1 MSKEKRGRSK
11 KGQVPQSTQ
20 LEGGLAIGA
29 LAAAD
34 PPQMAVAAASSRDGA
49 AFDVWRPRNLLT
61 LTHVKLTD
69 YVPIETVADSRFLE
83 DADASAAPAPDSAAP
98 QAFDKIP
105 ATFTN
110 IEDWPIATNICC
122 HECGF
127 TFGGRPVF
135 VPTFIRESGGRVEM
149 GVSGNF
155 CGWNCAELWIETRH
169 AGHAVQQWRLRENL
183 CWAYRAFTGRTV
195 LTIQAA
201 LPRTELQQFGGDLDL
216 DTWRRRQL
224 TRAPELNEL
233 PLMTAQS
240 PSSNSVWNIC
250 RFEVVDKR
258 PKPGLLDD
266 AELELALSDL

>member
-1 MSKEKRGRSK
+1 MSKEKRGRTK
-11 KGQVPQSTQ
+11 KGQLSQLPQ
-20 LEGGLAIGA
+20 LGEGAPAAEDGVAATI
-29 LAAAD
+29 AAAGG
-34 PPQMAVAAASSRDGA
+34 RDGA

-83 DADASAAPAPDSAAP
+83 DADAGAAPSADGAAP
-98 QAFDKIP
+98 QAFDKVP
-105 ATFTN
+105 ATFSN
-110 IEDWPIATNICC
+110 IEDWPISTNLCC

-127 TFGGRPVF
+127 TFAGRPVF
-135 VPTFIRESGGRVEM
+135 VPTFIRETAGRTEM

-216 DTWRRRQL
+216 DTWRRRQQA
-224 TRAPELNEL
+224 RAPELTEL
-233 PLMTAQS
+233 PLVAAQTAT
-240 PSSNSVWNIC
+240 SNSVWNIC

-258 PKPGLLDD
+258 PKPGFLDD
-266 AELELALSDL
+266 AELELALSEL